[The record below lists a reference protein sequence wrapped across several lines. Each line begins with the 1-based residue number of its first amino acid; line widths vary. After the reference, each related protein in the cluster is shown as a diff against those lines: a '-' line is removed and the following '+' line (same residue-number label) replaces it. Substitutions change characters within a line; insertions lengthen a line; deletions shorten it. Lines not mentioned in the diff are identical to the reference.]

1 MGTKE
6 NLKENLKLIKLSDE
20 IRKYISSIF
29 STGDANKYYE
39 FISAEPVT
47 YIRKKKSTNEE
58 SLLNKLSKNN
68 ISLEKINEVKDAYKV
83 NSGSE
88 WTGKT
93 PEFILGQYYIQSLS
107 SMIPPLILNPKEN
120 DKVLDLCAAPGS
132 KTTQIADLMN
142 NKGTLIANESNLDR
156 IKMLVHN
163 IDKLNIIN
171 TGVICSRGEW
181 LNKYYQNYFDKIL
194 VDAPCSALGVV
205 QKRGE
210 VSNWWSINRLA
221 NLTKIQLMLLTA
233 AIKMVKPGGEIV
245 YSTCTLTV
253 EENELII
260 NHVLK
265 KHPVEVVEIQLP
277 IKSHE
282 AITSYKGELLNKEI
296 NKARRI
302 LPWEV
307 NSEGFFIIKLRKVS
321 DTKSSKNIAFNNGK
335 IKLLSHNEIASL
347 LYDIT
352 ELFGIRKNI
361 WQEFK
366 FLIKGNDIF
375 FMDKNWRDSNPDIFT
390 RIGTRF
396 GLIDKNNKAHLHTF
410 AAQFLGDEINKN
422 TFQLQDE
429 NQLKEYL
436 NGGIIKTDIKS
447 NGQKVIK
454 FKNYVLGTAIQLE
467 NRLKSQFP
475 KSKRVSEIK
484 IAS

>member
-1 MGTKE
+1 MGIKE
-6 NLKENLKLIKLSDE
+6 NLKEKLNLIKLSDI

-29 STGDANKYYE
+29 NEGDANKYFE
-39 FISAEPVT
+39 FISTEPVT
-47 YIRKKKSTNEE
+47 YIRKKKSIKEE
-58 SLLNKLSKNN
+58 LLLNRLGENN
-68 ISLEKINEVKDAYKV
+68 IWLEKINEVKDTYKV
-83 NSGSE
+83 ISGSE
-88 WTGKT
+88 WIGKT
-93 PEFILGQYYIQSLS
+93 LEFILGQYYVQSLS
-107 SMIPPLILNPKEN
+107 SLIPPIILAPNEN
-120 DKVLDLCAAPGS
+120 EKVMDLCAAPGS
-132 KTTQIADLMN
+132 KTTQIADLMDN
-142 NKGTLIANESNLDR
+142 RGTLIANESNLDR

-171 TGVICSRGEW
+171 TGVIYSRGEW

-205 QKRGE
+205 QKKGE
-210 VSNWWSINRLA
+210 VSNWWSVDRLT
-221 NLTKIQLMLLTA
+221 NLTKIQLMLITS

-245 YSTCTLTV
+245 YSTCTLTA

-265 KHPVEVVEIQLP
+265 KYPLEVLEIELP

-282 AITSYKGELLNKEI
+282 AFTSYKGKSLNKEI

-321 DTKSSKNIAFNNGK
+321 ETESSKIINTNK
-335 IKLLSHNEIASL
+335 PQIKLLSHSEIASVL
-347 LYDIT
+347 DNISD
-352 ELFGIRKNI
+352 LFEIRKNI

-375 FMDKNWRDSNPDIFT
+375 FTDRNWQNSNPDIFT

-396 GLIDKNNKAHLHTF
+396 GLIDKNNRAHLHSF
-410 AAQFLGDEINKN
+410 GAQFLGDEINKN
-422 TFQLQDE
+422 IYQLHDE
-429 NQLKEYL
+429 DQLREYL
-436 NGGIIKTDIKS
+436 KGGIIKTGLKLK
-447 NGQKVIK
+447 GQKVIK
-454 FKNYVLGTAIQLE
+454 FKNYILGTAVQVE
-467 NRLKSQFP
+467 NGLKSQFP
-475 KSKRVSEIK
+475 KSKRISEIK